1 MARGAVGIVD
11 WGPVGVWF
19 GAVATFL
26 VAVTALAVAA
36 GLFDRFRVPAVQIS
50 FDQTQP
56 WCRSGADRVDGD
68 VLWVRV
74 GVENVRREPARG
86 CVGRMIG
93 IATDGVARSDI
104 DPIQLRWAGIPR
116 SRAFDP
122 IDLRRGQREFIDVVS
137 LRRGSCWQLVTF
149 DDDDFEPG
157 FPTEFPADRSHV
169 LQIAVFSDNADTVV
183 RALSID
189 GCEQGAVPSLHLG
202 DPIRKG

>member
-1 MARGAVGIVD
+1 MSRGAAGVIV
-11 WGPVGVWF
+11 WGPVGVWA

-36 GLFDRFRVPAVQIS
+36 GFFDRFRVPAVQIS

-56 WCRSGADRVDGD
+56 WCRSAPDRLDGD

-116 SRAFDP
+116 SRSFDP
-122 IDLRRGQREFIDVVS
+122 VDLRRGQREFIDVVS
-137 LRRGSCWQLVTF
+137 LRRGSQWQLVTF
-149 DDDDFEPG
+149 DDEDFEPG
-157 FPTEFPADRSHV
+157 FPTEFPADRHHV
-169 LQIAVFSDNADTVV
+169 LQIAIFSDNADTVV
-183 RALSID
+183 RSLSID
-189 GCEQGAVPSLHLG
+189 GGECGTSPSLRLG
-202 DPIRKG
+202 RVS